1 MPQDDML
8 GKYEWSRSFTLLM
21 FLRFTGGG
29 HRMRESSF
37 MRTITWRRMERT
49 GGGNIER
56 KPRELLLDCM
66 MKDGHNRLNE
76 RDGYTARRVATFPW
90 TENHKIYRLL

>member
-1 MPQDDML
+1 MCLGLLFIVRNPITSQCIRDVSPTATVEPTVMPQDDML
-8 GKYEWSRSFTLLM
+8 GKNEWSRSFTLLM

-56 KPRELLLDCM
+56 NLESC
-66 MKDGHNRLNE
+66 
-76 RDGYTARRVATFPW
+76 YWIV
-90 TENHKIYRLL
+90 